1 MLPKTARME
10 IAAQRGFFTADRT
23 VGEGMLFHWK
33 PGTEFADKPWMT
45 IDKNGYRNASV
56 PDGKTDVVLLGASV
70 LAAGDVAVD
79 LSARFKGA
87 GISAYSL
94 AMGSYGPFHYRDA
107 YRRYITER
115 NIKHRAVIVLVEFVV
130 SAPGMASG
138 QNAHTGATN
147 LTKVPSCA
155 SGSKQVPITELN
167 LLTSINS
174 VFKRAMSFSVAGPK
188 DRQGT
193 GVFTR

>member
-1 MLPKTARME
+1 VVFGLLIVEAAIRLNPSLLPDELIPMLPKTARME

-115 NIKHRAVIVLVEFVV
+115 NIKHRAVIVQVMTPYDLNK
-130 SAPGMASG
+130 S
-138 QNAHTGATN
+138 
-147 LTKVPSCA
+147 LT
-155 SGSKQVPITELN
+155 
-167 LLTSINS
+167 
-174 VFKRAMSFSVAGPK
+174 
-188 DRQGT
+188 
-193 GVFTR
+193 